1 MTIKFTAIIA
11 FSLLSSGVILH
22 ATAGAADGGIGQAS
36 APRISH
42 YSEDTYKEF
51 ENAASGAVSFSV
63 DVVSTGPMQSLAGK
77 GLKDLVTVP
86 SYRLV
91 SDQAGTAITK
101 PQFMVPSDERY
112 GLHDLR
118 YFVDQFEDFGLPL
131 KEGVYRR
138 LSVTA
143 TIGADVRTHQAVEF
157 CWSSLNHCAILDP
170 VVVWLE
176 SKVKSRLALAATG
189 WGPRVSG
196 HRATTLDA
204 ALSTSSP
211 KSSPHGTCGLAS
223 HHNWTGETMTW
234 SAYEEKFS
242 DIFGI
247 TLATEHLGEQQDE
260 IVCTAKCE
268 PETAGFS
275 DASSASNSDPLYSFA
290 CSNKGA
296 GGTTGSA
303 ARSIAETACVDNL
316 SLGSVSISYSV
327 EDEGGASV
335 SVTLHSAGGS
345 VHSNGGIYYDSCG
358 IF

>member
-1 MTIKFTAIIA
+1 MNNHVAFLAA
-11 FSLLSSGVILH
+11 FSLLLGCAALP
-22 ATAGAADGGIGQAS
+22 AAGGTADYTTGQAS
-36 APRISH
+36 APRMSR
-42 YSEDTYKEF
+42 YSEDTYEEY
-51 ENAASGAVSFSV
+51 ENAASGAVTFSV
-63 DVVSTGPMQSLAGK
+63 DVVSAGAMKTLAGK
-77 GLKDLVTVP
+77 ALKDLVTVP

-91 SDQAGTAITK
+91 SNQAGTAITN
-101 PQFMVPSDERY
+101 PQFVVPSEERY

-131 KEGVYRR
+131 NEGTYRR

-143 TIGADVRTHQAVEF
+143 AVGGDVRTHQAVEF

-189 WGPRVSG
+189 WGPRISG
-196 HRATTLDA
+196 HGARTLDA
-204 ALSTSSP
+204 ALSTSSRKP
-211 KSSPHGTCGLAS
+211 SPRGRCGLAS

-247 TLATEHLGEQQDE
+247 TLATEYLGEQQDE
-260 IVCTAKCE
+260 IVCTASCK

-275 DASSASNSDPLYSFA
+275 DSSSASNSDPVYSFA

-296 GGTTGSA
+296 GGTTGSS

-316 SLGSVSISYSV
+316 SFGSVSISYSV
-327 EDEGGASV
+327 EDQGSSSV
-335 SVTLHSAGGS
+335 SVTLHDAGGS
-345 VHSNGGIYYDSCG
+345 VHSNGGVYYDSCG